1 MPEIKCAHDEM
12 VEVGKLV
19 PNPKNPN
26 KHPKKQ
32 IEMLAGII
40 EAQGWRAPITVSNRS
55 GFIVRGHCR
64 LEAALLKGW
73 PDVPVDRQDYASEA
87 EEWADMIAD
96 NKIAELAETDEDM
109 LLEVLKELDPA
120 SLQLCGIEDVERM
133 VKGEPDDAPE
143 PQIDRAEEL
152 MEKWKTE
159 RGQIWEIGKHR
170 LMCGDSTKDEDVA
183 SLMFGKVSEMIWTD
197 PPYGVSYG
205 DKLDASNPMGY
216 KVRSIQ
222 NDDLTPEKLEQLI
235 RSSLCLSANYSIKG
249 ASIYMACPPGT
260 LLPILIS
267 AFSGSGFVFH
277 WGLVWVKDQ
286 LVLGRGDYHFKHENI
301 LYGWKSDGPHYFTSD
316 RTQTSVF
323 EVNRPKSSVE
333 HPTMKPP
340 ELISKMLINSSHLES
355 IIYDPFLG
363 SGATMVAAEQLGRI
377 CYGMEIEPKYV
388 AVVLERMSD
397 MGLEPKLVKK

>member
-1 MPEIKCAHDEM
+1 MPEIKCAYDET

-19 PNPKNPN
+19 PNPRNPN

-73 PDVPVDRQDYASEA
+73 PDAPVDRQEYASEA

-133 VKGEPDDAPE
+133 VRGEPDEAPE
-143 PQIDRAEEL
+143 PQIDRADEL
-152 MEKWKTE
+152 REKWQTE
-159 RGQIWEIGKHR
+159 RGQVWEIGKHR
-170 LMCGDSTKDEDVA
+170 LMCGDSTKDEDVGR
-183 SLMFGKVSEMIWTD
+183 LMCNYKADLTFTD
-197 PPYGVSYG
+197 PPYGVGYDG
-205 DKLDASNPMGY
+205 GAKRRDKLDGDQ
-216 KVRSIQ
+216 IG
-222 NDDLTPEKLEQLI
+222 T
-235 RSSLCLSANYSIKG
+235 
-249 ASIYMACPPGT
+249 SIYMDALPN
-260 LLPILIS
+260 LLKHAADHAALYLWYADAHAAAAAAAAAGYEITAQII
-267 AFSGSGFVFH
+267 
-277 WGLVWVKDQ
+277 WVKNHAQ
-286 LVLGRGDYHFKHENI
+286 FVTSAHYKGKHEPCF
-301 LYGWKSDGPHYFTSD
+301 YGHRRGKIARWSGPNN
-316 RTQTSVF
+316 
-323 EVNRPKSSVE
+323 EVTVWECNRSPRNDH
-333 HPTMKPP
+333 HPTQKPVD
-340 ELISKMLINSSHLES
+340 LAARAIRNSSNDGDIVL
-355 IIYDPFLG
+355 DLFLG
-363 SGATMVAAEQLGRI
+363 GGSTMVAAEQLGRI

-397 MGLEPKLVKK
+397 MGLEPKLVKRNG